1 MLFYLFF
8 PTAGNSHVETASIA
22 GGAVL
27 SLVLF
32 SVITFFVYL
41 KKHTKKPNE
50 FEVESQRVIERYWWN
65 SMMRTRREKNEC
77 HRRSKARCL
86 ETNREVSAFPFFS
99 VESRGH
105 RESSMPMKLGCCCFL
120 VPTEMVH
127 NTTCPID
134 DGEGETKLL
143 EYSCGISWTT
153 KWIKLIQFYLPA
165 LISEEWKKK

>member
-65 SMMRTRREKNEC
+65 SMMRARRKKNKC

-86 ETNREVSAFPFFS
+86 ETNREDSAFPFFS

-105 RESSMPMKLGCCCFL
+105 REFNADEAWLLLFFGAHWNGPQHDMSDRRRWRRNKVIRIFL
-120 VPTEMVH
+120 W
-127 NTTCPID
+127 N
-134 DGEGETKLL
+134 LL
-143 EYSCGISWTT
+143 NN
-153 KWIKLIQFYLPA
+153 QMN
-165 LISEEWKKK
+165 

>member
-50 FEVESQRVIERYWWN
+50 FEVESQRVIERY
-65 SMMRTRREKNEC
+65 
-77 HRRSKARCL
+77 
-86 ETNREVSAFPFFS
+86 
-99 VESRGH
+99 
-105 RESSMPMKLGCCCFL
+105 
-120 VPTEMVH
+120 
-127 NTTCPID
+127 
-134 DGEGETKLL
+134 
-143 EYSCGISWTT
+143 
-153 KWIKLIQFYLPA
+153 
-165 LISEEWKKK
+165 